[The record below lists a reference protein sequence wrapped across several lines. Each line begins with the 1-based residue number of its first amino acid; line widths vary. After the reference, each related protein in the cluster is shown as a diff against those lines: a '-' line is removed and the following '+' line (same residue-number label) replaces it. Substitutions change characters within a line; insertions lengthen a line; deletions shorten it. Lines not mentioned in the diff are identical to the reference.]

1 MSQSAGTTQSWSVM
15 ATNGARVHATPMLRA
30 MDCGVCCSSLI
41 TLTVGKFCC
50 TRSAV
55 PLAELSTTTI
65 SRSAIPCWA
74 SKECK
79 QRLIQRSDLN
89 EATTT
94 AQDSLESGARSPESF
109 KKKGAGVGGRESECV
124 FLLLSDNQIHTS
136 GQFQAADLHSQLS
149 LRYSR

>member
-1 MSQSAGTTQSWSVM
+1 MSQSAGTTQSWSVI
-15 ATNGARVHATPMLRA
+15 ATNGARVCATPMLRA

-94 AQDSLESGARSPESF
+94 AQDSPASEVRSPKSF
-109 KKKGAGVGGRESECV
+109 EHERSGVRGRGSECV

-136 GQFQAADLHSQLS
+136 GQS
-149 LRYSR
+149 